1 MNRHA
6 SHECTHTLATGHKC
20 RRIAPGE
27 KRFCPGHLLKRDRD
41 RDTLERQRIDYGH
54 SLAAM
59 DLPALLSELSDA
71 LADLL
76 PRMPNSSRAAV
87 VRAAIAA
94 SVTLEYLE
102 EQKAPNQ
109 QPNQPSTETFGLPPE
124 LAARLSPEPL
134 SAPELQKM
142 LLSLLK

>member
-1 MNRHA
+1 MN
-6 SHECTHTLATGHKC
+6 ECAHILATGRKC
-20 RRIAPGE
+20 RRIAPGD
-27 KRFCPGHLLKRDRD
+27 KRFCPAHLVKRNRD
-41 RDTLERQRIDYGH
+41 RDTLERQRVDYGH
-54 SLAAM
+54 SLADM
-59 DLPALLSELSDA
+59 DLSALLSELSDA

-76 PRMPNSSRAAV
+76 PRMPGTSRASV

-102 EQKAPNQ
+102 EQKAPNLESIP
-109 QPNQPSTETFGLPPE
+109 QPGKPSTETFGLPPE
-124 LAARLSPEPL
+124 LASRLSPEPL

>member
-1 MNRHA
+1 MN
-6 SHECTHTLATGHKC
+6 ECAHILSTGRKC
-20 RRIAPGE
+20 RRIASGE
-27 KRFCPGHLLKRDRD
+27 KRFCPAHLVKRNRD
-41 RDTLERQRIDYGH
+41 RDTLERQRLDYGH

-59 DLPALLSELSDA
+59 DLPTLLSELSDA

-76 PRMPNSSRAAV
+76 PRMPGTSRASV

-102 EQKAPNQ
+102 EQKDPVP
-109 QPNQPSTETFGLPPE
+109 QPNRPSAESFGLPPA
-124 LAARLSPEPL
+124 LASRLSPEPL

-142 LLSLLK
+142 LLNLLK

>member
-1 MNRHA
+1 MNR
-6 SHECTHTLATGHKC
+6 STVHECAHILSTGRKC
-20 RRIAPGE
+20 RRIAPGDR
-27 KRFCPGHLLKRDRD
+27 RFCPAHLVKRNRD
-41 RDTLERQRIDYGH
+41 RDTLERQRLDYGH

-76 PRMPNSSRAAV
+76 PRMPGTSRASG

-102 EQKAPNQ
+102 EQQ
-109 QPNQPSTETFGLPPE
+109 QPNQPSAETFGLPPE
-124 LAARLSPEPL
+124 LASRLSPEPL